1 MKIKKFLAPLMAVS
15 LVAGAM
21 PVVNVSAENKPNIYV
36 DFTYEDDGDI
46 RADIMFENLPTNV
59 GCGGF
64 HVEFGDGW
72 KLKFKSNGKLD
83 ATNTGCTTSENGFS
97 AQSIKSGDN
106 EVFVFWGTDYKPGYD
121 LNGRFYSVYLEK
133 SENFNSDNAT
143 ANVVF
148 KTDGSYDDMIST
160 FMGDIIYAGSDYSP
174 VMLGA
179 YEYIIGDVNNDG
191 RVNVIDASQLMSG
204 LHGDR
209 AQNYIVDNIKN
220 TYKSLFPYAVCA
232 AAPDADQDGSINYI
246 DVDLIMEYYADMSTE
261 QQNNTR
267 IGKRDIYELFN
278 D

>member
-46 RADIMFENLPTNV
+46 RADIMFENVPDV
-59 GCGGF
+59 SCGGF

-72 KLKFKSNGKLD
+72 KLKIKSNGKLD
-83 ATNTGCTTSENGFS
+83 ASVIGCDSNGTAS
-97 AQSIKSGDN
+97 VSSVKHGDN
-106 EVFVFWGTDYKPGYD
+106 DLFVCFGTDSSHGYD
-121 LNGRFYSVYLEK
+121 LNGRFYSIYLEK
-133 SENFNSDNAT
+133 SKNFNSNNAT

-148 KTDGSYDDMIST
+148 KSYADADDMLVS
-160 FMGDIIYAGSDYSP
+160 DNEYIIYSGNNHLP

-191 RVNVIDASQLMSG
+191 RVNVIDASQLMSA